1 MTLAINI
8 IWACVVI
15 FAVLACCKTANTI
28 VEVFKPQEPKVE
40 VKEITEVDEDGN
52 KIPTMDDFIA
62 AIYGREDNN
71 E

>member
-8 IWACVVI
+8 IWACVAV
-15 FAVLACCKTANTI
+15 FAILVCCKTATAI
-28 VEVFKPQEPKVE
+28 AEALKPQEPKIE
-40 VKEITEVDEDGN
+40 IKETPEVDEDGN
-52 KIPTMDDFIA
+52 KVPTMDDFIA